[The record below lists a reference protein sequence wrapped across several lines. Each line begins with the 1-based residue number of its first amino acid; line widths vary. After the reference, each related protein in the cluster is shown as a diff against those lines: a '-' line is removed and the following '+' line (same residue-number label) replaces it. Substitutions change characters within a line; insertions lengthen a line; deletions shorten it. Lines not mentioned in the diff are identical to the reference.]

1 MLLSGDQPMITQ
13 PIPFKMKQFFF
24 AFLLCALACK
34 AIAQDTEVY
43 TIRTNDGSV
52 FVGQIVQRTDTHLV
66 VFVKSIGSVQIL
78 YRDIDSMV
86 RGTAA
91 TTMTPGAPGT
101 RYAPADTAR
110 FEHSPHKGYFLGPSG
125 YGVRKRKHFYQ
136 NSMIVGNM
144 FHFGVTDQFALNV
157 GAMFTGHV
165 WVSPQFSIPV
175 IPEKLQLG
183 VGSVHGFILDWGNSG
198 FGIFYGQATVGSRDN
213 HFTIGMGSGYL
224 DSEWQQLPAYILS
237 GQIRPFRRAAFIS
250 ENYITADMAIY
261 SAGVRQVIR
270 RVNLDYAVVVIKD
283 ILFDELFGF
292 PYVSISVPLYKEKR

>member
-1 MLLSGDQPMITQ
+1 MKHVFLALL
-13 PIPFKMKQFFF
+13 F
-24 AFLLCALACK
+24 CALTLQVS
-34 AIAQDTEVY
+34 AQDPEIY

-86 RGTAA
+86 RGTAG
-91 TTMTPGAPGT
+91 TVLAPGT
-101 RYAPADTAR
+101 PASRYASADTFR
-110 FEHSPHKGYFLGPSG
+110 FEHSTNRGYFLGPNG
-125 YGVRKRKHFYQ
+125 YSTAKGKHYYQ
-136 NSMIVGNM
+136 NAMVAGNIL
-144 FHFGVTDQFALNV
+144 HFGITDNFSLNV
-157 GAMFTGHV
+157 GGILTGHV
-165 WVSPQFSIPV
+165 WVSPQFSLPV
-175 IPEKLQLG
+175 IPEKLHVG
-183 VGSVHGFILDWGNSG
+183 AGSVNGFILGWSGSG

-224 DSEWQQLPAYILS
+224 DSEWQELPAFILS
-237 GQIRPFRRAAFIS
+237 GQIRPFRRAAFVS

-283 ILFDELFGF
+283 ILFDDLFGF
-292 PYVSISVPLYKEKR
+292 PYVSVSVPLHKAPR